1 MEPFEKRLSRLEEL
15 VEKVR
20 DPEVG
25 LEDAARYFEEGVK
38 LAKGLDKDLSNIER
52 RIEILVNT
60 PDEPGEKPV
69 LELFPELGN
78 ADGDSDETTPTPE

>member
-60 PDEPGEKPV
+60 PDEAGEKPV
-69 LELFPELGN
+69 LELFPELEN
-78 ADGDSDETTPTPE
+78 AGGDNDKSSTPEA